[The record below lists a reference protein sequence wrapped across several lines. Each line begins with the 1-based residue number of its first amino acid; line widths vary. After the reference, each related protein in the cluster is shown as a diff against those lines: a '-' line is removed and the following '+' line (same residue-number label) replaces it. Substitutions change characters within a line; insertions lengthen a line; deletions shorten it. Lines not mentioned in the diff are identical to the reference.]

1 MRKYRFLFYLLFLSN
16 AIFGQLENAKR
27 ITKTLCSK
35 EFYGRGY
42 VNQGDSIAARFIGDE
57 FQKIGLEKLNNN
69 SFYQSFANP
78 VVSFPNVMTVVIS
91 KDTLVPGIDY
101 LVDPNCGSSNLT
113 WKYTQLTKE
122 ELFDSEIQKR
132 YISSVHKDA
141 LNISGVV
148 IDIRGLKGDSL
159 KRIRLEV
166 IPGLAQQLDV
176 LVLTDEKFTFS
187 VGNEPL
193 PYSLIYIKGSKFS
206 SNASIT
212 THIKSNYLI
221 SHLSTN
227 VIGMIPALPNKKR
240 KEKDAKTIFITAHYD
255 HLGMMGKDVYF
266 PGAND
271 NASGVAMLLELANYY
286 KRNPINY
293 NIVFVA
299 FAGEEVGLLGSSY
312 FVQYPWIPL
321 EKIHFL
327 LNLDIMGSGEEGI
340 TVVNATLHQEQFQKL
355 QEINEKEKF
364 VDLIKP
370 RGEAA
375 NSDHYWFSQRK
386 VPAFFIYTM
395 GPNKNYH
402 DIYDTYDNLSFA
414 KFENIFKLLSSFIN
428 NL

>member
-1 MRKYRFLFYLLFLSN
+1 MRKLHFLICLCFLSSS
-16 AIFGQLENAKR
+16 IFGQLENARR

-42 VNQGDSIAARFIGDE
+42 VNQGDSLTARFIGDE
-57 FQKIGLEKLNNN
+57 FQKIGLEKLNN
-69 SFYQSFANP
+69 SSYYQSFANP
-78 VVSFPNVMTVVIS
+78 VNTFPNAMTLVIN
-91 KDTLVPGIDY
+91 KDTLIPGVDY
-101 LVDPNCGSSNLT
+101 LVDPNCGSSNLI
-113 WKYTQLTKE
+113 WKYLQLTKE

-193 PYSLIYIKGSKFS
+193 SYSLIYVKGNKFA

-212 THIKSNYLI
+212 THIKSKYLV

-227 VIGMIPALPNKKR
+227 VIGMVSAIPSKKR
-240 KEKDAKTIFITAHYD
+240 KVKDTKTIFITAHYD

-286 KRNPINY
+286 KKNPINY

-299 FAGEEVGLLGSSY
+299 FAGEEVGLLGSYY

-327 LNLDIMGSGEEGI
+327 VNLDIMGSGEEGI
-340 TVVNATLHQEQFQKL
+340 TVVNATLHQEEFQKL
-355 QEINEKEKF
+355 KSLNEKEKW

-386 VPAFFIYTM
+386 VPSFFIYTM

-402 DIYDTYDNLSFA
+402 DIYDTYDNLTFA
-414 KFENIFKLLSSFIN
+414 KFENIFKLLSSFITD
-428 NL
+428 L